1 MRDDFNLRFKDAEW
15 YASNAQAI
23 VGGAGGIGSWLSLF
37 LTRAGISISV
47 FDHDIVS
54 VQNIGGQLYRT
65 IDIKKSKVVSLAE
78 IVSQFTDVKINAF
91 SQRFDADSMAHSIML
106 SGFDNMDARTI
117 FFSKWKSYVN
127 IMEESKKKE
136 AIFIDG
142 RLNAEQ
148 LQIFSIRGNDVEHQD
163 IYQRDHLFLDS
174 DVTEGVCSF
183 RQTTHVAA
191 MIASYMTAI
200 LTNHLSNIKIG
211 APARRVPFKYEIF
224 TPILFVETL

>member
-1 MRDDFNLRFKDAEW
+1 MREDYNLRFKDAEW

-37 LTRAGISISV
+37 LTRAGIPIYL

-54 VQNIGGQLYRT
+54 SQNIGGQLYRT
-65 IDIKKSKVVSLAE
+65 QDINKSKVSSMSEIIYHFTGVS
-78 IVSQFTDVKINAF
+78 INIYAN
-91 SQRFDADSMAHSIML
+91 RFDADSMAHSIML
-106 SGFDNMDARTI
+106 SGFDNMDARI
-117 FFSKWKSYVN
+117 MFFRKWKLFVST
-127 IMEESKKKE
+127 MEESKKKE

-148 LQIFSIRGNDVEHQD
+148 LQIFSIKGDDVEHQD
-163 IYQRDHLFLDS
+163 IYERDYLFSDS

-200 LTNHLSNIKIG
+200 LTNHLTNIKIN

-224 TPILFVETL
+224 TPILFVEAL